1 MDKNKYILKDE
12 ELVFEL
18 SEDKKLIYFY
28 HLNSPEDRHD
38 IKDILKSVNTKL
50 AKDIEE
56 YFEIDIKEYGI
67 TIDDS
72 PKREFSKEEKDKVY
86 SERGL
91 MYLTIAALVVFT
103 AFVSIEDNS
112 SGGSTFNG
120 FNLLSYITIFLIG
133 FVLML
138 FTGREQF
145 EKQKVERC
153 IKYNITTTPPPSKDE
168 RIDALEAQVKK
179 LLKDKGA

>member
-1 MDKNKYILKDE
+1 MDKNKFIVKDE

-28 HLNSPEDRHD
+28 HLIRQNERHG
-38 IKDILKSVNTKL
+38 KKSTLKSINSKL
-50 AKDIEE
+50 AQDIEE

-67 TIDDS
+67 TIDDG

-153 IKYNITTTPPPSKDE
+153 IKYNITTTQPPSKDE
-168 RIDALEAQVKK
+168 RIDALEAQVEK

>member
-1 MDKNKYILKDE
+1 MDKNKFILKDE
-12 ELVFEL
+12 ELAFEL

-72 PKREFSKEEKDKVY
+72 PKREFSKKEKDKVY

-153 IKYNITTTPPPSKDE
+153 IKYNITTTQPPSKDE
-168 RIDALEAQVKK
+168 RIDALEAQVEK
-179 LLKDKGA
+179 LLKDKGE